1 MLAEAPVRAA
11 STISGD
17 WVLWLGTERQSG
29 GWKAATLGRYGQ
41 DLSLRARLG
50 EPEERPL
57 LSVAHASGVSALI
70 DGFLNDTPAGARGDR
85 LPQTTPAEILLSAYT
100 STSGNY
106 LSSTRGTNA
115 RVVVDSARQE
125 LIAVRDPIGVQP
137 LFYTTAVG
145 GVAVSPSIDALL
157 ALPGVSHD
165 VSRAALA
172 DHLCGR
178 WPDPQETYY
187 TAVRRVPAGHLLR
200 WHASGRFNIER
211 YWDPYPEGR
220 PIPWLRRD
228 EIGLFD
234 QRFEQAVARCLV
246 SPATGIFLSGGLDS
260 VSVAALAVDQRRRK
274 GQRLPLAL
282 SLGFPHTDCDEEA
295 IQRGV
300 ASGLEMRS
308 EFLPFG
314 EAVGARGLIAQALEM
329 CPTLPSPMM
338 HTWNPAYAALTR
350 RARDQGIETI
360 LTGGGGDEWLS
371 ISPNLA
377 ADYIR
382 SGNIV
387 ALARFMRMWQRSY
400 PLTPIG
406 LVRSGLWRFGLRPL
420 ASMWLGRLAPTW
432 WHRRRGERL
441 VATTPAW
448 VAADPA
454 LRRLIDDRAIG
465 SMQPTDPPEGFYLGD
480 VRRGIAHP
488 LTSMEFEESELFS
501 RRHGVRT
508 MRPFFDV
515 DLVEL
520 LYRTPPE
527 LLTLGGRA
535 KGLVRDAVARRFPG
549 LGFERQK
556 KKAATQFFRSLLRD
570 ELPALWADA
579 GGPRTLI
586 SMGVVEPAAVEQL
599 RQAAFSGTLDV
610 RLYRTWSILNLEHW
624 ARTRVTG

>member
-1 MLAEAPVRAA
+1 MLVEAPARA
-11 STISGD
+11 STISGA
-17 WVLWLGTERQSG
+17 WVLWLGSERQLG
-29 GWKAATLGRYGQ
+29 TWKAETLRRCGD
-41 DLSLRARLG
+41 DLSLRARVG
-50 EPEERPL
+50 EPDERPL
-57 LSVAHASGVSALI
+57 VSLAHSRGVSALV
-70 DGFLNDTPAGARGDR
+70 DGFLNDPPVRSNGDESPR
-85 LPQTTPAEILLSAYT
+85 ATPAECLLTAYA
-100 STSGNY
+100 SGSGDY
-106 LSSTRGTNA
+106 LTSTRGTNA
-115 RVVVDSARQE
+115 RVIVDSTRGE
-125 LIAVRDPIGVQP
+125 LIAVRDCIGVQP
-137 LFYTTAVG
+137 LFFTTASG
-145 GVAVSPSIDALL
+145 GVAVSPSIEALL
-157 ALPGVSHD
+157 ALPGVSHEL
-165 VSRAALA
+165 SRAALA

-178 WPDPQETYY
+178 WPDLQETYY

-200 WHASGRFNIER
+200 WRGADHVAVER

-234 QRFEQAVARCLV
+234 QRFERAVARCMV

-260 VSVAALAVDQRRRK
+260 VSIAALAVDQRRRD
-274 GQRLPLAL
+274 GQPLPLAL

-300 ASGLEMRS
+300 AAGLGMPS
-308 EFLPFG
+308 EFLRFG
-314 EAVGARGLIAQALEM
+314 DAIGSRGLIEQALEM

-338 HTWNPAYAALTR
+338 HTWSPAYAALIR
-350 RARDQGIETI
+350 RARHQGIETI
-360 LTGGGGDEWLS
+360 LTGGGGDEWLT

-382 SGNIV
+382 SGNVV

-406 LVRSGLWRFGLRPL
+406 LARSGLWRFGLRPL
-420 ASMWLGRLAPTW
+420 GSMWLGRVAPTW

-441 VATTPAW
+441 IATTPDW
-448 VAADPA
+448 VASDPS
-454 LRRLIDDRAIG
+454 LRRLIDDRAIA
-465 SMQPTDPPEGFYLGD
+465 SMQPTEPPEGFYLGD

-501 RRHGVRT
+501 RRHGLRT

-535 KGLVRDAVARRFPG
+535 KGLVRDSVSRRFPG
-549 LGFERQK
+549 LGFEHQK

-570 ELPALWADA
+570 QLPALWERA
-579 GGPRTLI
+579 GGARSLV
-586 SMGVVEPAAVEQL
+586 SMGVVEPAAVERL

-624 ARTRVTG
+624 VRNRVTG

>member
-1 MLAEAPVRAA
+1 MLAEAPARPA

-17 WVLWLGTERQSG
+17 WVLWLGTERQLG
-29 GWKAATLGRYGQ
+29 TWKAQTLRQCGDDR
-41 DLSLRARLG
+41 SLRARLG

-57 LSVAHASGVSALI
+57 VSIAHSEGVSVLV
-70 DGFLNDTPAGARGDR
+70 DGFLNDPLVRTQGDASR
-85 LPQTTPAEILLSAYT
+85 HATPAEVLLTAYLSAK
-100 STSGNY
+100 GDY
-106 LSSTRGTNA
+106 LKATRGTNA
-115 RVVVDSARQE
+115 RVIVDAARGE

-137 LFYTTAVG
+137 LFFTIAAG
-145 GVAVSPSIDALL
+145 GVAVSPSIAALL
-157 ALPGVSHD
+157 ALPGVSHEL
-165 VSRAALA
+165 SRAALA

-178 WPDPQETYY
+178 WPELQETYY

-200 WHASGRFNIER
+200 WHETGRVAVER
-211 YWDPYPEGR
+211 YWDPYPEGQ

-246 SPATGIFLSGGLDS
+246 TPATGIFLSGGLDS
-260 VSVAALAVDQRRRK
+260 VSVAALAVDQQRRK
-274 GQRLPLAL
+274 GHPMPLAL

-300 ASGLEMRS
+300 AGGLDMRS
-308 EFLPFG
+308 EFLTFG
-314 EAVGARGLIAQALEM
+314 DAVGPRGLIEQALEM
-329 CPTLPSPMM
+329 CPTMPSPMM
-338 HTWNPAYAALTR
+338 HTWNPAYSALTR
-350 RARDQGIETI
+350 RARGHGIEVI

-382 SGNIV
+382 SGNLV

-406 LVRSGLWRFGLRPL
+406 LVRSGFWRFGLRPL
-420 ASMWLGRLAPTW
+420 SSMWLGRLAPTW
-432 WHRRRGERL
+432 WHRRRGERFA
-441 VATTPAW
+441 ATTPSW
-448 VAADPA
+448 VAGDPA
-454 LRRLIDDRAIG
+454 LRRLINERAVR
-465 SMQPTDPPEGFYLGD
+465 SMRPTEPPEGFYLSD
-480 VRRGIAHP
+480 VRRGISHP
-488 LTSMEFEESELFS
+488 LTSMEFEESELFA
-501 RRHGVRT
+501 RRHGLRM

-527 LLTLGGRA
+527 LLTVGGRA

-570 ELPALWADA
+570 ELPALWERS

-586 SMGVVEPAAVEQL
+586 SMGIVEPGAVEQL
-599 RQAAFSGTLDV
+599 RQAAFSGTLDE
-610 RLYRTWSILNLEHW
+610 RLYRTWSILNLEYW
-624 ARTRVTG
+624 VRNRATG